1 MMKRLARRL
10 HLFVSAK
17 LGRCPRCMRW
27 SLHGAAAGWLVAGG
41 VWLVAPSLWW
51 ILLPWP
57 ASFTALWLLH
67 LLVFG
72 GRAVRN
78 LSAIDAASGETASP
92 ALYTRRNVLRFARF
106 AAAAVAASI
115 IIPKRV
121 HASDDGCPD
130 GMHICSDDVHCC
142 PDGAS
147 YDCVVDSCDSSKSR
161 TCYPYTDENA
171 KYLLQC
177 CAELINC

>member
-1 MMKRLARRL
+1 MMKQLWRRL

-27 SLHGAAAGWLVAGG
+27 SLQGAMAGWLVLAA

-51 ILLPWP
+51 VVLPWP
-57 ASFTALWLLH
+57 AGFTALWLLH
-67 LLVFG
+67 VFVFG
-72 GRAVRN
+72 RRGVQS
-78 LSAIDAASGETASP
+78 LSAKDGTRAQRLSATPYS
-92 ALYTRRNVLRFARF
+92 RRNVLHFARY
-106 AAAAVAASI
+106 AAAAVVASVV
-115 IIPKRV
+115 IPRRV
-121 HASDDGCPD
+121 RAENEECPA
-130 GMHICSDDVHCC
+130 GMHLCSDNTHCC

-147 YDCVVDSCDSSKSR
+147 YDCLVDNCDPSKSR

-177 CAELINC
+177 CGELVNC